1 MKLTS
6 KPFEHALRHVE
17 KVYFFMSTGIYIF
30 AVYVIINLSNER
42 GMYV

>member
-17 KVYFFMSTGIYIF
+17 KVYFSCLQVYTYLQFM
-30 AVYVIINLSNER
+30 L
-42 GMYV
+42 